1 MKKTRFFLIAAVAAL
16 AMAFTSCGG
25 GVDKSVQGFYA
36 TTRVEDKD
44 SSANDRVITFD
55 FEAKTGTVKVG
66 TGDATTFSFD
76 DLQNHSESAR
86 VVKIGAKKI
95 SEAYLLNTDE
105 IKDLD
110 SIEFS
115 DANTYDVSVK
125 DNVVKGTT
133 GDGLLKF
140 TWFSAEIQDDGSLL
154 YIAKDT
160 NDNELGRYYYTKI
173 HE

>member
-1 MKKTRFFLIAAVAAL
+1 MKKINLILVAAVAAL

-25 GVDKSVQGFYA
+25 VSKDVQGFYA
-36 TTRVEDKD
+36 TTKVEDKN
-44 SSANDRVITFD
+44 SSGEARVITFD

-76 DLQNHSESAR
+76 ELQNHSESAR

-95 SEAYLLNTDE
+95 SEAYLLTTAE

-125 DNVVKGTT
+125 NNVVKGTT
-133 GDGLLKF
+133 GSGILTF

-160 NDNELGRYYYTKI
+160 DGNELGKYYYTKI
-173 HE
+173 HD